1 MSDFWVF
8 VEIGLKHVLNLNG
21 YDHALF
27 LMALTVSNSFKEW
40 KQMLLLITVF
50 TIGHS
55 LALVLSVFDVIH
67 INEGLVE
74 FLIPITILVTA
85 LYNFVMLRKSFKKE
99 SIKSTALITLF
110 FGVIHGL
117 GFSTYFKTILPGNAS
132 DKVVPL
138 FEFSIGIEGA
148 QMAVVLTILILS
160 YGFQTFFKVTKR
172 DFSMVV
178 SAFIIGVVVPMIIKN
193 EIWNTSAWI

>member
-1 MSDFWVF
+1 MTDFWIY

-21 YDHALF
+21 YDHVMF
-27 LMALTVSNSFKEW
+27 LMALTVSNSFHEW
-40 KQMLLLITVF
+40 KRMLLFITIF
-50 TIGHS
+50 TIGHT
-55 LALVLSVFDVIH
+55 LALVLSVFDVLH

-85 LYNFVMLRKSFKKE
+85 LYNFVMVRKSFKKE
-99 SIKSTALITLF
+99 SIKTTALITLF

-117 GFSTYFKTILPGNAS
+117 GFSNYFKTILPGNAS
-132 DKVVPL
+132 DKVAPL

-148 QMAVVLTILILS
+148 QLAVVLTVLIFS
-160 YGFQTFFKVTKR
+160 YSVQNLFKVAKR

-178 SAFIIGVVVPMIIKN
+178 SAFIIGVVLPIIIKN
-193 EIWNTSAWI
+193 EIWKTFTWN

>member
-1 MSDFWVF
+1 
-8 VEIGLKHVLNLNG
+8 
-21 YDHALF
+21 
-27 LMALTVSNSFKEW
+27 
-40 KQMLLLITVF
+40 MLLFITVF
-50 TIGHS
+50 TIGHT
-55 LALVLSVFDVIH
+55 LALMLSVFDVLH

-99 SIKSTALITLF
+99 SIKTTALITLF

-117 GFSTYFKTILPGNAS
+117 GFSNYFKTILPGNAS
-132 DKVVPL
+132 DKVAPL

-148 QMAVVLTILILS
+148 QLAVVLTILTLS
-160 YGFQTFFKVTKR
+160 YSVQNLFKVTKR

-178 SAFIIGVVVPMIIKN
+178 SAFIIGVVLPLIIKN
-193 EIWNTSAWI
+193 EIWKTYTWN

>member
-1 MSDFWVF
+1 M
-8 VEIGLKHVLNLNG
+8 
-21 YDHALF
+21 LF
-27 LMALTVSNSFKEW
+27 RS
-40 KQMLLLITVF
+40 TVF
-50 TIGHS
+50 TFGHS
-55 LALVLSVFDVIH
+55 LALVLSVFGVLH

-117 GFSTYFKTILPGNAS
+117 GFSNYFKTILPGNAS
-132 DKVVPL
+132 DKVAPL

-148 QMAVVLTILILS
+148 QMAVVSFPSPGTLRDS
-160 YGFQTFFKVTKR
+160 GCEWFQPCREVVAR
-172 DFSMVV
+172 RV
-178 SAFIIGVVVPMIIKN
+178 SAGVLRVTGIALGRVCAPRRGPLLR
-193 EIWNTSAWI
+193 SAENALPARR

>member
-1 MSDFWVF
+1 MTDFWIY
-8 VEIGLKHVLNLNG
+8 VEIGLKHLLNLKG
-21 YDHALF
+21 YDHVLF
-27 LMALTVSNSFKEW
+27 LMALTVSYSFKEW

-55 LALVLSVFDVIH
+55 LALVLSVFDVLH

-74 FLIPITILVTA
+74 FLIAITILVTA
-85 LYNFVMLRKSFKKE
+85 LNNFVMLRKSFKKE

-132 DKVVPL
+132 DKVLPL

-148 QMAVVLTILILS
+148 QMTVVLIILMLS

-172 DFSMVV
+172 DFSMVI
-178 SAFIIGVVVPMIIKN
+178 SAFIIGVVLPMIIKN
-193 EIWNTSAWI
+193 EIWNTGAWI